1 MSAEQITVE
10 DGKYTVIFD
19 NGQLHALRYGERW
32 RDLSGDKLIYALMC
46 RIQALEAAA
55 SACLSHP
62 AGSDRQPGLSLAGE
76 QPAEVSDEPTEAQI
90 AAGMRE
96 LFAGP
101 KPWPSWEV
109 TLKRVYQA
117 MFALRPQS
125 DSEARRAAQE
135 QLYTERE
142 RHTAEV
148 KRLQAEIGRLQSLS
162 PQAVPMTGGWQE
174 VAACPDGDVWFS
186 LSCGH
191 VVMGW
196 KQGPLLLD
204 WEAAVDHDCC
214 SDASAIKAMPVTPPA
229 HHGIT
234 APAGGEV
241 NRG

>member
-55 SACLSHP
+55 STCLSHP
-62 AGSDRQPGLSLAGE
+62 AGSDQQPGLSLAGE
-76 QPAEVSDEPTEAQI
+76 QPAEVSDEPEQASKVVNDSCWKFVEAMPHKI
-90 AAGMRE
+90 PGPIWNDLKPAIYAALIHYHRAI
-96 LFAGP
+96 L
-101 KPWPSWEV
+101 
-109 TLKRVYQA
+109 
-117 MFALRPQS
+117 ALR
-125 DSEARRAAQE
+125 
-135 QLYTERE
+135 
-142 RHTAEV
+142 
-148 KRLQAEIGRLQSLS
+148 
-162 PQAVPMTGGWQE
+162 PQAVPMTEAWQE

-196 KQGPLLLD
+196 KQGHLLLD
-204 WEAAVDHDCC
+204 WEAAIDHDCC
-214 SDASAIKAMPVTPPA
+214 SDASAIKAMPVTPPT

-234 APAGGEV
+234 APAGGEKQA
-241 NRG
+241 